1 MLFNNEKENM
11 FFTDNFSK
19 SKFSTF
25 KNIFPTTKGKFGD
38 AGRTVLLFRIEERLE
53 TFVLDFER
61 PLPFF
66 CGETDEV
73 ECEVV
78 RVRFLFLDARAD
90 GMTISEFNND
100 DIY

>member
-11 FFTDNFSK
+11 FITDNFSK
-19 SKFSTF
+19 SMFSTF

-38 AGRTVLLFRIEERLE
+38 ADGTVLCFRIEERLE
-53 TFVLDFER
+53 VFVLDFER

-66 CGETDEV
+66 CGEKDGV
-73 ECEVV
+73 NCEAVT
-78 RVRFLFLDARAD
+78 VRFLFLDTGAD
-90 GMTISEFNND
+90 GMAISKFNNC